1 MDVNVVFYCSMNF
14 LHTLLD
20 NSTFPI
26 LSAFVLGIMMTI
38 SPCPFCSNITAIGF
52 IGKDVKSKKTVML
65 NGVMYVL
72 GKMVAYFVLALFFW
86 LGADMLNVRAFFET
100 YGEPALGPFLILCG
114 LFMMGIF
121 RFHHHDHSKPH
132 THGGKW
138 SDKLLKRSKA
148 GSAVWAFV
156 LGVVLSLA
164 FCPYSGVIFL
174 GMLVPLSIAE
184 PMGFLLPLVFGFATG
199 LPVLLIAWLLAY
211 SVASIAKVYDKVQV
225 FEVWFRRI
233 CAGLFLIMGIY
244 LTVEIHMGHHHHE
257 EGSVHTE
264 TLTPETHQHH
274 HDCEHQ

>member
-1 MDVNVVFYCSMNF
+1 MNF

-164 FCPYSGVIFL
+164 FCPYSGVIFF
-174 GMLVPLSIAE
+174 GMLVPLSIAD